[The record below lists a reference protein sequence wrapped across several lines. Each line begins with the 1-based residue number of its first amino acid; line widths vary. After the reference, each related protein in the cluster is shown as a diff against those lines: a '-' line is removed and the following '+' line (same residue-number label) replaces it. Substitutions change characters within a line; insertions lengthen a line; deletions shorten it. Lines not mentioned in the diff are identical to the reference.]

1 MAAEEER
8 VVPSSFP
15 EREDLELLEQTLR
28 QTEDV
33 LRDLANIRAGIRRVS
48 GAGEAADGMVRA
60 TADGRG
66 RITGITLNPRTMRLS
81 AEALS
86 REVTKAVQGAQ
97 DAAAEQAEKLLGA
110 ARSGPARLPEA
121 LDETFVR
128 YRFDQVAQE
137 LE

>member
-48 GAGEAADGMVRA
+48 GAGEAADGMVRRRP
-60 TADGRG
+60 T
-66 RITGITLNPRTMRLS
+66 
-81 AEALS
+81 
-86 REVTKAVQGAQ
+86 
-97 DAAAEQAEKLLGA
+97 AAAG
-110 ARSGPARLPEA
+110 SPGSP
-121 LDETFVR
+121 
-128 YRFDQVAQE
+128 
-137 LE
+137 